1 MIGFILGFVAAIG
14 VIFFLYFKASFI
26 KYGNPV
32 NTVNY
37 DGFLGFKL
45 GDSRELVVSR
55 IKHLK
60 LFSEEEKQ
68 LFDFMTKNK
77 IDNDCLSTS
86 NKLYNN
92 IKGITFFTRNNKLTS
107 MYFSLFDEQGDIN
120 SIVEVVT
127 DILKR
132 RLGEPKENRSGC
144 LMWESGY
151 KEVVFAIDNKEINDV
166 CVFINDKRI

>member
-1 MIGFILGFVAAIG
+1 MGFIAAFG
-14 VIFFLYFKASFI
+14 LVFFLYFKAYFI

-32 NTVNY
+32 NTLNY

-45 GDSRELVVSR
+45 GDSREFVVSR

-92 IKGITFFTRNNKLTS
+92 IKGITFFTKNNKLSS
-107 MYFSLFDEQGDIN
+107 MCFTLFEEQGEMS
-120 SIVEVVT
+120 SIVEVVSG
-127 DILKR
+127 ILKR
-132 RLGEPKENRSGC
+132 SLGEPKENRSEY
-144 LMWESGY
+144 LLWENGY
-151 KEVVFAIDNKEINDV
+151 REVVFVINDKEIDGV
-166 CVFINDKRI
+166 CVFVNDKSII